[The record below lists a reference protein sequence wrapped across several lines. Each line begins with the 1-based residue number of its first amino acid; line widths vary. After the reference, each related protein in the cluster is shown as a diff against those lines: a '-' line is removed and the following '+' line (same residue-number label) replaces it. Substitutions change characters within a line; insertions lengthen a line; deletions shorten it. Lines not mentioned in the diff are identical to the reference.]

1 VRTGRFLVVAV
12 GTVDEALAWL
22 ASDGMAL
29 PDVEAWTDRVN
40 DRIGR
45 RLRDYSRV
53 RQRFS
58 GVGAAPERARR
69 TR

>member
-1 VRTGRFLVVAV
+1 
-12 GTVDEALAWL
+12 VDEALAWL

-29 PDVEAWTDRVN
+29 PDVEACTDEVS
-40 DRIGR
+40 DRIRR

-58 GVGAAPERARR
+58 GVGSAPERARR
-69 TR
+69 KH